1 MFMRGDRVMKLP
13 GNLTNEENPLIP
25 ALRNRM
31 DSFYQNTQEYS
42 AFQEVNELPDQWNYV
57 RGAILAVLQEKPV
70 CRILEIGA
78 GKSGFA
84 QFVQD
89 LKPSLHYTAQ
99 DVTQSNKEHLMASA
113 DAVHFSSV
121 TQLESEFDVI
131 FSTFVLE
138 HISDPRQT
146 LGKLFSS
153 LAHGGKLFIFCPR
166 YDAPFY
172 LPHSAD
178 HYNGARRFGLGVFL
192 ALARVW
198 TLLTRRPLFL
208 VHADPAVFHL
218 PEYRDRDAIHWTS
231 LWDLQLFFRG
241 RGQMKRLKLASG
253 NLKDWIVKNLL
264 QINVEITRP

>member
-1 MFMRGDRVMKLP
+1 MGGDRVMNLP
-13 GNLTNEENPLIP
+13 GNLTFEENPVIP
-25 ALRNRM
+25 DLRTRM
-31 DSFYQNTQEYS
+31 DLFYQNTQDYS
-42 AFQEVNELPDQWNYV
+42 AFQVVNELPDQWNYV
-57 RGAILAVLQEKPV
+57 RAAIVSVLKKKPI

-84 QFVQD
+84 NFVRD

-99 DVTQSNKEHLMASA
+99 DVTQANKEHLAEAA

-146 LGKLFSS
+146 LEKLFSS
-153 LAHGGKLFIFCPR
+153 LAKGGKLFIFCPR

-178 HYNGARRFGLGVFL
+178 HYSAACRFGIGIFL

-198 TLLTRRPLFL
+198 GLLARRSLFL
-208 VHADPAVFHL
+208 VHTDPAIFHL
-218 PEYRDRDAIHWTS
+218 PVYRDRDAIHWTS
-231 LWDLQLFFRG
+231 LWDLQFFFRDRG
-241 RGQMKRLKLASG
+241 RMERLKLESG
-253 NLKDWIVKNLL
+253 NTKDWIVKNLL
-264 QINVEITRP
+264 QINVEITRL